1 MLCKYVLIINGVT
14 HELSKSCI
22 RNWDEIQCTL
32 KRNDFEGVTRTF
44 TSKFEFTREAYDLLL
59 DEWVDKYLLSDASIE
74 IYEINN
80 QHTYDLLISVKL
92 DFGTF
97 DNDGCIISMSSV
109 DGSTAKIIKANKS
122 TQYEYLVRGI
132 KDRTQ
137 LYYDRLPFNYYANYI
152 CGGTLL
158 EDGRQYLEFVRDITG
173 KFIFQSFP
181 LELLEKEVPA
191 SDSPVKINSVTLDS
205 SQPAIIIAHRAVK
218 LFVIPKFDFYLGKGD
233 VMLTL
238 SKVSVS
244 GTITNIASWLNSDYS
259 GINHTTE
266 KNTYKPEQY
275 REEYVIDLVE
285 GESVKFIIH
294 DPVGN
299 MNVSGPGIVYFDEF
313 SLNVKWT
320 STASP
325 IYIDVSR
332 PIVLLDRLL
341 KSMNG
346 DKEGLIG
353 EIDSEIGTSLSL
365 CAIVAAES
373 IRGIPDA
380 KLYTSYT
387 KFVEWMEAVFGYVPI
402 INGNKVKFVHR
413 DKLFTT
419 AVTKGL
425 GSNHTEFTYS
435 VNEKMIYSSVCV
447 GYEKQDYDS
456 INGRDEFRFT
466 TEFTT
471 GINIT
476 DNKLEL
482 ISPYRAD
489 AYGFEFLAQKRGQNT
504 TDNESDND
512 IFFVGAESKFH
523 YKYVNGFQI
532 LVLEDWKLIRGG
544 NWSISG
550 VLSPDTMFNVMYN
563 QRAMLLANEKYI
575 GISADKL
582 NFASTDGN
590 SDVVINSVKLSD
602 PFVIQNR
609 LATCAKISFST
620 FEEKL
625 PSSMDGIVTLEK
637 DGFLY
642 QGYMSEISY
651 KVEKPDGIKYELI
664 VKSISRL

>member
-122 TQYEYLVRGI
+122 TQYEYLVRDI

-137 LYYDRLPFNYYANYI
+137 LYYDRLSISNMAKWIITGDIVEREGRTYVENTFS
-152 CGGTLL
+152 GS
-158 EDGRQYLEFVRDITG
+158 GRQ
-173 KFIFQSFP
+173 
-181 LELLEKEVPA
+181 
-191 SDSPVKINSVTLDS
+191 
-205 SQPAIIIAHRAVK
+205 AIYTIPIYVNGEQEIAVK
-218 LFVIPKFDFYLGKGD
+218 QIIEIYDVGKRGVSFEDYEGKYFLKNVSTSNLSVNIKIRFDIYAEIQGNGTSNIRLESIPSNGSVLFYQPLVNGKNEISFDGNFVMSPNMIVFLGVMTATGYTKLYQEMTNDSKDALEMSFLGKQ
-233 VMLTL
+233 
-238 SKVSVS
+238 
-244 GTITNIASWLNSDYS
+244 
-259 GINHTTE
+259 E
-266 KNTYKPEQY
+266 
-275 REEYVIDLVE
+275 
-285 GESVKFIIH
+285 
-294 DPVGN
+294 
-299 MNVSGPGIVYFDEF
+299 
-313 SLNVKWT
+313 
-320 STASP
+320 P
-325 IYIDVSR
+325 IYIDVVR
-332 PIVLLDRLL
+332 PDVLLDNIL
-341 KSMNG
+341 KSMN
-346 DKEGLIG
+346 EGLTGI
-353 EIDSEIGTSLSL
+353 IDFDDNPSLIK
-365 CAIVAAES
+365 CAILAAES
-373 IRGIPDA
+373 IRGIPNA
-380 KLYTSYT
+380 KIYTSYT
-387 KFVEWMEAVFGYVPI
+387 KFTEWMEAVFGYVPI
-402 INGNKVKFVHR
+402 IENKTVRFIHR
-413 DKLFTT
+413 DKLFTSKI
-419 AVTKGL
+419 AKGI
-425 GSNHTEFTYS
+425 GGNHTEFSYS

-523 YKYVNGFQI
+523 YEYVGGFQI

-563 QRAMLLANEKYI
+563 QRAMLHANEKYI

-582 NFASTDGN
+582 NFASSDGN

-602 PFVIQNR
+602 PFIIQNR

-664 VKSISRL
+664 VKAISRL